1 MKKDCWNWRRG
12 KNIDNKLFKE
22 YFTNYRNPSDMY
34 KKLSMT
40 KSERNENQVYVIK
53 KVLDKMKKTIKKVPK
68 DKTFRI

>member
-1 MKKDCWNWRRG
+1 
-12 KNIDNKLFKE
+12 
-22 YFTNYRNPSDMY
+22 MY

-40 KSERNENQVYVIK
+40 KGERNENQVYVIK